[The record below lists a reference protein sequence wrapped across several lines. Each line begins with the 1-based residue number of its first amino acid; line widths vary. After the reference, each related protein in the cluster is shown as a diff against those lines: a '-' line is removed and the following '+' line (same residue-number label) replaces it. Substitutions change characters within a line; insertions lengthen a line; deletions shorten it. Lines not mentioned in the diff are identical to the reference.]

1 MTLFNEYLTN
11 EYGGGQYFT
20 PEEDELFKERTYDSL
35 KELEKLGWKV
45 EWEQPSFS
53 GTLYRLWNDG
63 RSRVLYLSEKK
74 LFQGKA
80 TIGKLQAAQNRL
92 KILRHRGAPKEEIF
106 KQGDIIA
113 AISKELRASEEYG
126 ELFESRNPKKGDV
139 FIRTSG
145 PSKGKDFVVVKVG
158 TGMGSDK
165 YITLH
170 LKAENK
176 TRDIK
181 FKDFFNMIDKGELKE
196 KR

>member
-1 MTLFNEYLTN
+1 MTLFEEYLTN

-20 PEEDELFKERTYDSL
+20 PEEDVLFKERTYDSL
-35 KELEKLGWKV
+35 KKLEKLGWKV

-53 GTLYRLWNDG
+53 GTLYRVWNDG
-63 RSRVLYLSEKK
+63 RSRALYLSEKK

-80 TIGKLQAAQNRL
+80 TIGKLVAAQNRL
-92 KILRHRGAPKEEIF
+92 KILRSRGASKEEIF

-113 AISKELRASEEYG
+113 AISKGLRESEEYN
-126 ELFESRNPKKGDV
+126 LAESRNPKKGDV
-139 FIRTSG
+139 FVRTSG

>member
-1 MTLFNEYLTN
+1 MTLFNEYLIN

-20 PEEDELFKERTYDSL
+20 PEENELFKERTYDSL

-126 ELFESRNPKKGDV
+126 DLFESRNPKKGDV
-139 FIRTSG
+139 FVRTSG